1 MDVVRGY
8 TRLAWERRPDGLT
21 LLIALAA
28 LTGGALAL
36 ARQATHGALLNLDSL
51 NYLATARNLLDG
63 QIFIDFTGNA
73 YAMWPPLYPL
83 TLAIASLGMADPLT
97 IAAHLQ
103 AAMFALTIFVVGRYL
118 RRRLSSRYMA
128 AWACFALALS
138 IPIIDSTAYVWS
150 ETLFILLAALA
161 LTRADDHLTGGKRSA
176 LLWAAIF
183 GALTWQTRYI
193 GVVVP
198 AVICLALLL
207 HPGASLPRR
216 FARIGLVS
224 LIAVLPMA
232 AWLARNYL
240 MTGSLTAHQPP
251 VDYSLLGLASDWL
264 GALWDWVYFAPEW
277 AAIERLAFLP
287 AASAALLCAALGA
300 IAVGWVFGARIGKGP
315 TVEARR
321 ALLLFGGFALAYA
334 AIFFALM
341 ATGRPHHGVFFRFLT
356 PLYLPLVVVVAVAAD
371 SLLAFLREGELRDG
385 AIARRWRA
393 ARRLAGAALL
403 ATLTLWM
410 VGQAVPNVRA
420 IAWANSDEFQSG
432 YTTQPWISSA
442 TLRRIEEY
450 PMDGVVYSNR
460 PGVAYLRNDG
470 DALHIPLNLYLY
482 EGGYVAR
489 LADWLVEAR
498 DGAWLVWFKRR
509 QDGIYL
515 PDAYLPQMRALA
527 RLRPVAEFADGAI
540 FRVDRDY
547 RPDAGDNPFIAAHKG
562 IAAGELTASAYS
574 DFSVYLDSDRVIYF
588 REPCAPQDIDARFLL
603 HIFPA
608 DPADLPAARTGSGFV
623 NADFRFAAHGAL
635 LDGKCVAIAP
645 LPGYAIERIRTGQYI
660 VGSRGERLWSVDVYT
675 DSLSLINLS
684 EYADISDAYGD
695 AYRAAVAGEYGA
707 PVKAARSDFAVYL
720 AGDAVVYIREPCAPP
735 DLGAWFFLHFF
746 PADPADLPAE
756 RRESGF
762 VNAGFSFG
770 AQGALFDG
778 KCAAIAPLPGYRIER
793 VRTGQYINGKSGR
806 LWIADMYP
814 DSLSKYANIYHD
826 YLDAYHA
833 AIAGEYGD
841 PVAQSDFAVYRV
853 GNTLVYIKEPCRPAD
868 VEARFFLHIFP
879 DDPEDLPAARVEF
892 GFENMDI
899 RFAGGRA
906 DLGGRC
912 VAIARLPGYE
922 IERIRTGQ
930 FAGDG
935 SEVWRAEFAGE

>member
-1 MDVVRGY
+1 MNGVRGY

-28 LTGGALAL
+28 LVGAAIAL
-36 ARQATHGALLNLDSL
+36 ARQATRGALLNLDSL

-63 QIFIDFTGNA
+63 QIFIDFTGSA

-83 TLAIASLGMADPLT
+83 TLTAASLGITDPLT
-97 IAAHLQ
+97 VAGPLSLAI
-103 AAMFALTIFVVGRYL
+103 FALTIFLVGRYL
-118 RRRLSSRYMA
+118 RRRLSSGYLA
-128 AWACFALALS
+128 VWACFALALS
-138 IPIIDSTAYVWS
+138 IPIIDSTAWVWS
-150 ETLFILLAALA
+150 ESLFILLAALA
-161 LTRADDHLTGGKRSA
+161 LMRADDYLAGGKRSA

-183 GALTWQTRYI
+183 GALAWQTRYI

-240 MTGSLTAHQPP
+240 LTGSLTAHQPP
-251 VDYSLLGLASDWL
+251 VEYSLPELAADWL
-264 GALWDWVYFAPEW
+264 GALWIWARYDNADWVQVEW
-277 AAIERLAFLP
+277 LSFLP
-287 AASAALLCAALGA
+287 SASAALLIAMLAA
-300 IAVGWVFGARIGKGP
+300 IAVGCVLARRFGGTR
-315 TVEARR
+315 TLSARR

-371 SLLAFLREGELRDG
+371 GLLAFLRDGELRDG

-403 ATLTLWM
+403 AALTLWLL
-410 VGQAVPNVRA
+410 GQTVPNARA
-420 IAWANSDEFQSG
+420 IAWANSDEFYHG
-432 YTTQPWISSA
+432 YTSPTWINSP
-442 TLRRIEEY
+442 TLRRIDEY
-450 PMDGVVYSNR
+450 PMDGIVYSNR
-460 PGVAYLRNDG
+460 PAVAYLRNGG

-482 EGGYVAR
+482 EGGYVVR
-489 LADWLVEAR
+489 LADWLVDAR

-509 QDGIYL
+509 ADGIYL

-547 RPDAGDNPFIAAHKG
+547 RPDANANPFLAAHKG
-562 IAAGELTASAYS
+562 IAAGELAASAYS
-574 DFSVYLDSDRVIYF
+574 DFSVYLDDDRVIYF
-588 REPCAPQDIDARFLL
+588 REPCSPQDIDARFLL

-608 DPADLPAARTGSGFV
+608 DPADLPAARMASGFV
-623 NADFRFAAHGAL
+623 NADFNFAAHGAL
-635 LDGKCVAIAP
+635 FDGKCVAIAP
-645 LPGYAIERIRTGQYI
+645 LSGYAIERIRTGQYI
-660 VGSRGERLWSVDVYT
+660 IGGGARLWSVDVYA
-675 DSLSLINLS
+675 DSPPGLVNLS
-684 EYADISDAYGD
+684 EYADISDAHLG
-695 AYRAAVAGEYGA
+695 AYRAAVAGEYGD
-707 PVKAARSDFAVYL
+707 PAARS
-720 AGDAVVYIREPCAPP
+720 
-735 DLGAWFFLHFF
+735 
-746 PADPADLPAE
+746 
-756 RRESGF
+756 
-762 VNAGFSFG
+762 N
-770 AQGALFDG
+770 
-778 KCAAIAPLPGYRIER
+778 
-793 VRTGQYINGKSGR
+793 
-806 LWIADMYP
+806 
-814 DSLSKYANIYHD
+814 
-826 YLDAYHA
+826 
-833 AIAGEYGD
+833 
-841 PVAQSDFAVYRV
+841 FAVYRA
-853 GNTLVYIKEPCRPAD
+853 GDALIYIKEACSPAD

-879 DDPEDLPAARVEF
+879 DDPADLPAAWTERGFENLDFRFAARGALFDDKCVAIAPLPDYAIERISTGQF
-892 GFENMDI
+892 ADSGRLWGVDVYTDSLSRYADTYHAYLDAYRAAIAGEYGEPAARSDFAVYRAGDALIYIKEPCRPTDVDARFFLHIFSADPADLPAAWTDVGFENMDF